1 MNYIKQLNSFYQLL
15 PSNPINSNAQSLYFF
30 LLNYNNGLG
39 WIKEFTVA
47 NSIVMGY
54 TELNISALQRARNAL
69 VQKGYIKYQKGIG
82 NNAGR
87 YTIVEFE
94 QQSEQQNEQ
103 QSEQQTDN
111 KVNNRTNNTTNT
123 LNKLNKTKLNN
134 KKENEKEKHG
144 EYSHVLLTP
153 AEYEKLKNDYPN
165 AEELITYLDEY
176 IEMKGSY
183 KVKSHYL
190 AIKKWVVD
198 AVNEKKSKQTQ
209 QGYYSNYPQDTAEA
223 KKHRAE
229 LIANMQ
235 RSENT
240 C

>member
-69 VQKGYIKYQKGIG
+69 VQKGYIKYQKGIS
-82 NNAGR
+82 NSAGR
-87 YTIVEFE
+87 YTIVEFEQQSE

-123 LNKLNKTKLNN
+123 LNKLNKTKQNN
-134 KKENEKEKHG
+134 KKENIKEKHG
-144 EYSHVLLTP
+144 KYSHVLLTP
-153 AEYEKLKNDYPN
+153 AEYEKLKTDYTN

-176 IEMKGSY
+176 IEMKGY
-183 KVKSHYL
+183 KAKSHYL

-198 AVNEKKSKQTQ
+198 AVAERKAKSQ
-209 QGYYSNYPQDTAEA
+209 QNVDRDKESERQIKMLQDKIA
-223 KKHRAE
+223 KGE
-229 LIANMQ
+229 L
-235 RSENT
+235 
-240 C
+240 